1 MSKSEVA
8 QLRPQSIGTSIPR
21 REDPGLLTG
30 RARYIADIVL
40 PDMLHVAILRSP
52 VAHGRIRHIDTAPAL
67 AMPGV
72 ELVWTGQDSG
82 ARCPGIASALEHK
95 GFVATI
101 QPLLAYDEI
110 CFVGESIAVVVA
122 HSRAQAEDALERIE
136 VDIEELPVV
145 TDVVTAIGTDY
156 LANAAVP
163 ANLVYRSHRVAD
175 PVEDVFAQAALS
187 VEGRFLTPRI
197 NASPME
203 TRGFVARHEW
213 TTNMLTCWSATQ
225 MPSFIKTMI
234 AIFLQFPEQNIE
246 VITPMVGGGFGQ
258 KAHLHPEEL
267 LTCLLSIELGRPISW
282 IEDRQENLFRAPQAK
297 QQINEIALALDDQ
310 GRFLALRDRVTTDSG
325 AYNSLPWTP
334 LVEGHS
340 GMLVVADPYKIELL
354 SAESFS
360 VTTNKCPIGAY
371 RGVGFTAPT
380 LAREVLIDR
389 AARKLGLSPFEIRR
403 RNVLRQEDFPY
414 QTRAG
419 MTIREGTFL
428 ETVDRLEAMV
438 GYEDF
443 RERQKEALGQG
454 RLLGLGI
461 SIFSE
466 ISGIG
471 TRALNFLDYP
481 LTSHDTATVRV
492 EPTGKVTV
500 TTGIVTSGQG
510 NPTTLAQIAADA
522 FGVSVDDVTILA
534 GSTNH
539 AVGFGN
545 VASRS
550 AVFGAGTIGR
560 AAEIVRGRMRAVA
573 ARLLQ
578 ASPDE
583 IEMSGGMIHVRDD
596 PGRKM
601 PFAAVAG
608 AAYFAEATHPDNF
621 DPALEATAAFD
632 PSDIVLANG
641 GHAVI
646 VEIDIET
653 CLARVEK
660 AYAVED
666 CGRMVNPMIVEGQ
679 IRGGLA
685 QGVGMILLEELVH
698 DERGQLITSTFQDYL
713 LPTSLDI
720 PDIEIS
726 HLETPSSLVP
736 GGIKGMGESAMISA
750 PAAVAGAVNDAL
762 ACLDAKIEQFPA
774 SPQRIFEALSK
785 AGAWARAE
793 HLDGIKEEPD
803 R

>member
-8 QLRPQSIGTSIPR
+8 ELRPKSVGTSIPR
-21 REDPGLLTG
+21 REDPSLLTG
-30 RARYIADIVL
+30 RARYIADLML
-40 PDMLHVAILRSP
+40 PDMLHIAILRSP
-52 VAHGRIRHIDTAPAL
+52 VAHGRIRHIDTAAAR

-72 ELVWTGQDSG
+72 ELVWTGQETH
-82 ARCPGIASALEHK
+82 ARCPGIASSLEHN
-95 GFVATI
+95 GFVATV
-101 QPLLAYDEI
+101 QPLLAHDEI
-110 CFVGESIAVVVA
+110 CFVGEGIAVVVA
-122 HSRAQAEDALERIE
+122 HSRGQAEDALERIE

-145 TDVVTAIGTDY
+145 TNAVAAIDTADV
-156 LANAAVP
+156 ANAAVP
-163 ANLVYRSHRVAD
+163 ANMVFRSERVTD
-175 PVEDVFAQAALS
+175 PTEEAFTSAAVV
-187 VEGRFLTPRI
+187 VEGAFHTPRV

-213 TTNMLTCWSATQ
+213 TTGKLTCWAATQ

-234 AIFLQFPEQNIE
+234 AIFLQFPEQNLE
-246 VITPMVGGGFGQ
+246 VITPAVGGGFGQ

-267 LTCLLSIELGRPISW
+267 LTCLLSIELARPVSW
-282 IEDRQENLFRAPQAK
+282 IEDRQENLLRAPQAK
-297 QQINEIALALDDQ
+297 QQINEMALAVDAQ
-310 GRFLALRDRVTTDSG
+310 GRFLALRDRVITDSG

-334 LVEGHS
+334 LVEGHA
-340 GMLVVADPYKIELL
+340 GILVVTDPYKIPAL
-354 SAESFS
+354 SAESLS

-371 RGVGFTAPT
+371 RGVGFSAPT

-389 AARKLGLSPFEIRR
+389 AARQLGMSPFEIRR
-403 RNVLRQEDFPY
+403 RNVIRHEDLPY
-414 QTRAG
+414 QTRTG

-443 RERQKEALGQG
+443 RKRQQEALKDG
-454 RLLGLGI
+454 RLLGLGV

-466 ISGIG
+466 VSGIG
-471 TRALNFLDYP
+471 TRALNFLDFP

-510 NPTTLAQIAADA
+510 NQTTLAQIAADA
-522 FGVSVDDVTILA
+522 FGVSVDDVTILS
-534 GSTNH
+534 GSTHH
-539 AVGFGN
+539 AVGFGT

-578 ASPDE
+578 ATPEE
-583 IEMSGGMIHVRDD
+583 IEMADGMVHVRAD
-596 PGRKM
+596 PGRTM

-608 AAYFAEATHPDNF
+608 AAYFAEATHPEDF

-646 VEIDIET
+646 VEIDMET

-660 AYAVED
+660 MYAVED
-666 CGRMVNPMIVEGQ
+666 CGRMINPMIVEGQ
-679 IRGGLA
+679 IRGGMA
-685 QGVGMILLEELVH
+685 QGIGMILLEELVH

-713 LPTSLDI
+713 LPTSVDV

-726 HLETPSSLVP
+726 HLETPSPLVP
-736 GGIKGMGESAMISA
+736 GGIKGMGESAMIST

-762 ACLDAKIEQFPA
+762 ACLGIAIEQFPA

-785 AGAWARAE
+785 AGVMDRAN
-793 HLDGIKEEPD
+793 IAV
-803 R
+803 